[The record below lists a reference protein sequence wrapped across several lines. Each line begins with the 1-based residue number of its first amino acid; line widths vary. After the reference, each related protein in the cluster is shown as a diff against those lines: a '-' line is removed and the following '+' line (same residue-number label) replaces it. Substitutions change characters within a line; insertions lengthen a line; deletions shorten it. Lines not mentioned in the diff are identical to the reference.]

1 MTLITKGMGAVKK
14 IMAKTSAGRKDQV
27 LDLIKEGRKKRISKK
42 LWKGKTKR
50 IIDVE
55 GKKRHT
61 IRDESRLMDVD
72 TYSTVS
78 SASDKNVKKWL
89 KHRGYKE

>member
-1 MTLITKGMGAVKK
+1 MTLLTKGMGAVKK